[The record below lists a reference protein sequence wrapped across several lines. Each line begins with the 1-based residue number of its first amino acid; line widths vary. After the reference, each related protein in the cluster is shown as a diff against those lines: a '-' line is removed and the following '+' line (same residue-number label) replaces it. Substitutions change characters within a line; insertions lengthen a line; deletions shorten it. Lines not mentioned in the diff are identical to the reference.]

1 MLSFLPAWKSRVA
14 KKVKILH
21 NSMTF
26 HYEKD
31 LNSKDVN
38 SKRKFEIKAKKVS
51 AWKRPIFR
59 GQPNSGSVNHKQ
71 LLKQPLNF
79 TTSWDNSPPP
89 GSFRLAN
96 MPGSLRLKGQMTTV
110 VTCKKR
116 KTAIN
121 FICSLWQMQIKKY
134 LS

>member
-59 GQPNSGSVNHKQ
+59 GQPNSGSWNHKQ

-79 TTSWDNSPPP
+79 TTSWDNSPNQ
-89 GSFRLAN
+89 GLFVW
-96 MPGSLRLKGQMTTV
+96 QMARVLEVKETNDHS
-110 VTCKKR
+110 CKKKR

-121 FICSLWQMQIKKY
+121 LICSLWKMQIKKY
-134 LS
+134 LF